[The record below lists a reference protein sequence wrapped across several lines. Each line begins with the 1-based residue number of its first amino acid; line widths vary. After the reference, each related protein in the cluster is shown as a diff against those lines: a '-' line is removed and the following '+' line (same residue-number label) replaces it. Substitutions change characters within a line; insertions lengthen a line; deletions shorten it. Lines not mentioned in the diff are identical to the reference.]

1 MSAFLV
7 LVLLTLAA
15 LAAVVQPLLRPPTGA
30 LAPLGAGAEAR
41 LALLEERDRAVAALK
56 ELEFDHRAGV
66 VSDSDYR
73 ELVGPLRRQAAGA
86 LGALEH
92 DA

>member
-1 MSAFLV
+1 MTALLV

-15 LAAVVQPLLRPPTGA
+15 LAAVVQPLFQSSHPA
-30 LAPLGAGAEAR
+30 LARVDESR
-41 LALLEERDRAVAALK
+41 LALLEERDRALRALR

-66 VSDSDYR
+66 ISDVDYR
-73 ELVGPLRRQAAGA
+73 ELVGPLRRQAATA
-86 LGALEH
+86 LGALQS

>member
-1 MSAFLV
+1 MTALFV
-7 LVLLTLAA
+7 LVVLTLAA
-15 LAAVVQPLLRPPTGA
+15 LAAVVQPLLQAPAEA
-30 LAPLGAGAEAR
+30 LAPLGDGTR

-66 VSDSDYR
+66 VSDTDYR
-73 ELVGPLRRQAAGA
+73 ALVGPLRRQAATA